1 MVITVSKTRTVIYLL
16 LLALIVIRFW
26 DPTPVAAARA
36 SLFDFYQ
43 RVSPRPAEKLPV
55 SIIDID
61 EKSLSELGQWPW
73 PRSKLA
79 ELIDKL
85 FAFSPSVI
93 GLDFVF
99 PEADRLS
106 PANLIKSW
114 GDDGVIVDQLLP
126 LIPDYDQQFANS
138 IKGKPIILGRM
149 LQNTDETQSKMAG
162 IGTDSKFHFR
172 GGRPLQFI
180 PNADIVV
187 GNLPELEKAAAGI
200 GILTLLPEPDGIV
213 RRVPTLQRVGENVF
227 PSFGVEVL
235 RVALQSEQITVNSD
249 AAGIDSLDIGGI
261 AIPTDSNGLT
271 WIYFN
276 DHRSERNISAS
287 DVLQNRLD
295 PDTLTGHIVLIG
307 TSAIGLYD
315 IKPTPMGGHMPGVEI
330 WGQWLESVL
339 FDQPLKRPNYIFVAE
354 LIELLLVCVMM
365 IWLVSIANARN
376 SLLAFVAVSAASI
389 SLSWWLF
396 QTHRIL
402 FDFSFPLFSGGT
414 LFTALVLLNL
424 WKEERNRKQIRN
436 AFSHYLS
443 PALVDDLA
451 VHPEHLRLSGE
462 NRNLTSLFTD
472 LEGFTELSE
481 KVQPGQLVDTIN
493 RYLDG
498 MCNIAIYH
506 GGTID
511 KIIGDALHI
520 IFGAPHEISDHPK
533 KAITCAIEMENFS
546 QSYYEEVIRQGGQF
560 GLTRIGVNT
569 GDAVVGNFGGSRRLV
584 YTAYGDTINI
594 ASRLEGVNKYLGTRI
609 CVAEETMKRCPDQL
623 FRPAAEIIVKGK
635 SKVLAVFEPVIDES
649 QISHYLNDYLE
660 AYHAMKENKEP
671 ALELFATLA
680 NTYPDDGL
688 VQLHYKRLSNDQ
700 SVDMVITTE

>member
-1 MVITVSKTRTVIYLL
+1 
-16 LLALIVIRFW
+16 
-26 DPTPVAAARA
+26 
-36 SLFDFYQ
+36 
-43 RVSPRPAEKLPV
+43 
-55 SIIDID
+55 
-61 EKSLSELGQWPW
+61 
-73 PRSKLA
+73 
-79 ELIDKL
+79 
-85 FAFSPSVI
+85 
-93 GLDFVF
+93 
-99 PEADRLS
+99 
-106 PANLIKSW
+106 
-114 GDDGVIVDQLLP
+114 
-126 LIPDYDQQFANS
+126 
-138 IKGKPIILGRM
+138 
-149 LQNTDETQSKMAG
+149 
-162 IGTDSKFHFR
+162 
-172 GGRPLQFI
+172 
-180 PNADIVV
+180 
-187 GNLPELEKAAAGI
+187 
-200 GILTLLPEPDGIV
+200 
-213 RRVPTLQRVGENVF
+213 
-227 PSFGVEVL
+227 
-235 RVALQSEQITVNSD
+235 
-249 AAGIDSLDIGGI
+249 
-261 AIPTDSNGLT
+261 
-271 WIYFN
+271 
-276 DHRSERNISAS
+276 
-287 DVLQNRLD
+287 
-295 PDTLTGHIVLIG
+295 
-307 TSAIGLYD
+307 
-315 IKPTPMGGHMPGVEI
+315 
-330 WGQWLESVL
+330 
-339 FDQPLKRPNYIFVAE
+339 
-354 LIELLLVCVMM
+354 
-365 IWLVSIANARN
+365 
-376 SLLAFVAVSAASI
+376 
-389 SLSWWLF
+389 LF